1 MLLVIHINPQEYI
14 NVETFL
20 MENNL
25 EYKVYQNL
33 WEGYF
38 EVIAETAFENV
49 LNINKDVYTSQEEK
63 ESIIK
68 HTVKKLDED
77 EGSFLYLLF
86 KAEGLVEKKLKIRE
100 GE

>member
-1 MLLVIHINPQEYI
+1 MTLLVIHINPQEYI

-49 LNINKDVYTSQEEK
+49 LNTNGDVYMSQKDK
-63 ESIIK
+63 ESVIK
-68 HTVKKLDED
+68 NTVKRLNED

-86 KAEGLVEKKLKIRE
+86 KAEELVEKKLKIRE
-100 GE
+100 E

>member
-1 MLLVIHINPQEYI
+1 MVIHINPQEYI

-49 LNINKDVYTSQEEK
+49 LNTNGDVYMSQKDK
-63 ESIIK
+63 ESVIK
-68 HTVKKLDED
+68 NTVKRLNED

-86 KAEGLVEKKLKIRE
+86 KAEELVEKKLKIRE
-100 GE
+100 E